1 MNPLFLYV
9 LLLNI
14 DLGIQKINA
23 RSLCSLKAPRKSGKD
38 AKGDYSLFFEV
49 VFFAGFLYP
58 FTPSPKAPTSG
69 ALNPYN
75 LCLIRSKTLLAAM
88 KVYQGL
94 WFTPNTRSC
103 FLLL

>member
-23 RSLCSLKAPRKSGKD
+23 RSLCSLKAPRKSGKG

-75 LCLIRSKTLLAAM
+75 LCLGYQSVNFKALSQRSLLA
-88 KVYQGL
+88 VR
-94 WFTPNTRSC
+94 TI
-103 FLLL
+103 